1 MYYARDYFRT
11 ISLFVKTQRQK
22 LSCENVLHK
31 LTVYTG
37 ICVSTMAFSDFN
49 KQKTDRLKG
58 F

>member
-1 MYYARDYFRT
+1 MLVTILEQFRC
-11 ISLFVKTQRQK
+11 LLKHRQK